1 MGDFDYGAEAELFP
15 GLARGSRRPPVSYR
29 RFSRAAEAIRFAIE
43 ELPLGSLAGTALEV
57 GEERFD
63 GHAIRR
69 FYESS
74 GYPLV
79 RRERDASPAVAGT
92 VATGARSRPTAAT
105 RKGARGA
112 ESSASAPR
120 ASMGAKKT
128 RR

>member
-15 GLARGSRRPPVSYR
+15 GLARGARRPPVSYR

-69 FYESS
+69 LYESS
-74 GYPLV
+74 DYPLA
-79 RRERDASPAVAGT
+79 RRERDASPAVSAT
-92 VATGARSRPTAAT
+92 VATGASSRPIPAT
-105 RKGARGA
+105 RKGARGV

-120 ASMGAKKT
+120 TSMGAKTTK
-128 RR
+128 R